1 MVVPIARPF
10 VGQLEK
16 KFAKD
21 AINSGWI
28 SSNGKYIE
36 KFELEIKKTLKA
48 KNCVVCS
55 NGSVALFMALKALGI
70 GNNDEVI
77 VPDLSYSATINAVI
91 NVGAKP
97 VLSEVDLNSW
107 CIDPKKIIQNITKKT
122 KAVICVHLYG
132 NPCDMKEIMRI
143 KKKYNLFVIEDAAES
158 FGSKY
163 NGKYTGTIGD
173 IGCISF
179 FGNKTAPH

>member
-1 MVVPIARPF
+1 MVLPIARPF

-16 KFAKD
+16 KFVRD

-36 KFELEIKKTLKA
+36 KFEIEIKKKLKA

-55 NGSVALFMALKALGI
+55 NGSVALFMALALGI
-70 GNNDEVI
+70 GINDEVI

-107 CIDPKKIIQNITKKT
+107 CIDPKKIIQKITKKT
-122 KAVICVHLYG
+122 KAIICVHLYG
-132 NPCDMKEIMRI
+132 NPCSMREIIKI
-143 KKKYNLFVIEDAAES
+143 KKI
-158 FGSKY
+158 
-163 NGKYTGTIGD
+163 
-173 IGCISF
+173 
-179 FGNKTAPH
+179 